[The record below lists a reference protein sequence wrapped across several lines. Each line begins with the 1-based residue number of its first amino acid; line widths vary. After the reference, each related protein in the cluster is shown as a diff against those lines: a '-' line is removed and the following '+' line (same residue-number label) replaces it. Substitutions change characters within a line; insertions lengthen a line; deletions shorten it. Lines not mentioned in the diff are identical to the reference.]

1 MSKELEAYRLERT
14 VISQAN
20 ELTDVRENLLTWV
33 GKYNEAEKRYQAEK
47 ERRERY
53 GGLIIAIGQVL
64 NDDELAFEEQVETIL
79 TLVNQWEEQEGKL
92 NE

>member
-33 GKYNEAEKRYQAEK
+33 GKYNYAEKKYQAVL
-47 ERRERY
+47 ERADRY
-53 GGLIIAIGQVL
+53 GVLIHTIANIA
-64 NDDELAFEEQVETIL
+64 NDDELAYEEQVTTID
-79 TLVNQWEEQEGKL
+79 TLIKQWKEQE
-92 NE
+92 NYE